1 MSKLVSYLQ
10 SLIPALL
17 NKVPESAS
25 PKRAYSNQQITG
37 ATQQVVSPID
47 GWAALNVINAISNTA
62 YITARTSNGFSH
74 QHSISSME
82 HSASL
87 HIPVRKGDTVTV
99 AQGGFGSG
107 VWLNFFERIGGG
119 WINRLIA
126 QLDRYFQGGAICLK
140 ASLNLYLKHFV
151 LKYSHVLKTESGK
164 ISLLDKFQ
172 EHTPLLIT
180 DWLRLQGIAY
190 SVKFLTHQ
198 VVNRFVLPVARV
210 TLNLREFSSK
220 KEIQYPGILLNNK
233 DGILTCTSI
242 TASSVCSNSLGMEVC
257 HE

>member
-10 SLIPALL
+10 SLIAALL

-47 GWAALNVINAISNTA
+47 GWAALNVSNAISNTA
-62 YITARTSNGFSH
+62 YISARTSNGFAH

-99 AQGGFGSG
+99 GQGGFGSG

-119 WINRLIA
+119 
-126 QLDRYFQGGAICLK
+126 D
-140 ASLNLYLKHFV
+140 
-151 LKYSHVLKTESGK
+151 
-164 ISLLDKFQ
+164 
-172 EHTPLLIT
+172 
-180 DWLRLQGIAY
+180 
-190 SVKFLTHQ
+190 
-198 VVNRFVLPVARV
+198 
-210 TLNLREFSSK
+210 
-220 KEIQYPGILLNNK
+220 
-233 DGILTCTSI
+233 
-242 TASSVCSNSLGMEVC
+242 
-257 HE
+257 